1 MRQATVAELQTRLNE
16 LLDLAAA
23 GEEVRITRQG
33 RPIVRLVPEP
43 LSPEDADWAEVRRW
57 VEAGP
62 TTAGPTVADMRD
74 GDLL

>member
-1 MRQATVAELQTRLNE
+1 MKQATIAELQTRLHE
-16 LLDLAAA
+16 LIDLAAA
-23 GEEVRITRQG
+23 GEEVCITRHG

-43 LSPEDADWAEVRRW
+43 LSSEDADWAQLRAW